1 MNASKICFGL
11 TEKVIA
17 MKKEERLK
25 NANASEKEQQD
36 NDEEY
41 NRKPQLYIDQLL
53 SIAEKTNLMSN
64 AAIKDEIDTLIF
76 AVSLE

>member
-25 NANASEKEQQD
+25 NANASAKEQKD

-53 SIAEKTNLMSN
+53 NIAERTNLMSN

-76 AVSLE
+76 AVSS

>member
-1 MNASKICFGL
+1 MNASQICFGL

-25 NANASEKEQQD
+25 NANASEKEQKD